1 MKRTLLLLSACLV
14 ATVLPGCLTLTSE
27 FALPDNGEP
36 GALSGRIKS
45 TWTWPLVKPAEPALP
60 VDAGAPGKNPVLTP
74 P

>member
-1 MKRTLLLLSACLV
+1 MKRFLRLLSSCLV

-60 VDAGAPGKNPVLTP
+60 ADPVVVGKNPVLP
-74 P
+74 AP